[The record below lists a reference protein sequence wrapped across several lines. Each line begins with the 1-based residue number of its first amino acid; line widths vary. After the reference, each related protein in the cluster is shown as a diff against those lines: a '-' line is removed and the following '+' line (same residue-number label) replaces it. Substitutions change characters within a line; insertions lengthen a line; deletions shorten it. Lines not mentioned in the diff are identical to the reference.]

1 MKRLRSERKRRHR
14 GGPFCDD
21 EGMEVMNN
29 IPAQKIAIQT
39 SMRDRIAGIDKKLAE
54 SKQALREWVR
64 EQNQNLDLEEEEL
77 RNKDEAIDVSL
88 LEEPASTLV
97 GAYDDAKFRE
107 LMSQAEMLMS
117 KSNAETR
124 GKDSPK

>member
-39 SMRDRIAGIDKKLAE
+39 SMRDRVAGIDKKLAE
-54 SKQALREWVR
+54 SKQALREWVQ

-77 RNKDEAIDVSL
+77 RNKDEAIDTSP
-88 LEEPASTLV
+88 LEESAPMLV
-97 GAYDDAKFRE
+97 GVSGDAKLAE
-107 LMSQAEMLMS
+107 LMAQADVLMS
-117 KSNAETR
+117 KSKLET
-124 GKDSPK
+124 GD

>member
-54 SKQALREWVR
+54 SKQALREWVQ

-77 RNKDEAIDVSL
+77 RNKDEAIDTSP
-88 LEEPASTLV
+88 LEESAPMLV
-97 GAYDDAKFRE
+97 GVSGDAKLAE
-107 LMSQAEMLMS
+107 LMAQADVLMS
-117 KSNAETR
+117 KSKLET
-124 GKDSPK
+124 GD

>member
-54 SKQALREWVR
+54 SKQALREWVQ

-77 RNKDEAIDVSL
+77 RNKDEAIDMSP
-88 LEEPASTLV
+88 LEESAPMLV
-97 GAYDDAKFRE
+97 GVSGDVKLAE
-107 LMSQAEMLMS
+107 LMAQADVLMS
-117 KSNAETR
+117 KSKLET
-124 GKDSPK
+124 GD

>member
-29 IPAQKIAIQT
+29 IPAQKIAIQI

-54 SKQALREWVR
+54 SKQALREWVQ

-77 RNKDEAIDVSL
+77 RNKDEAIDTSP
-88 LEEPASTLV
+88 LEESAPMLV
-97 GAYDDAKFRE
+97 GISGDAKLAE
-107 LMSQAEMLMS
+107 LMAQADVLMS
-117 KSNAETR
+117 KSKLET
-124 GKDSPK
+124 GD

>member
-54 SKQALREWVR
+54 SKQALREWVQ

-77 RNKDEAIDVSL
+77 RNKDEAIDMSP
-88 LEEPASTLV
+88 LEESAPMLV
-97 GAYDDAKFRE
+97 GVSGDAKLAE
-107 LMSQAEMLMS
+107 LMAQADVLMS
-117 KSNAETR
+117 KSKLET
-124 GKDSPK
+124 GD

>member
-54 SKQALREWVR
+54 SKQALREWVQ

-77 RNKDEAIDVSL
+77 RNKDEAIDTSP
-88 LEEPASTLV
+88 LEESAPMLV
-97 GAYDDAKFRE
+97 GISGDAKLAE
-107 LMSQAEMLMS
+107 LMAQADVLMS
-117 KSNAETR
+117 KSKLET
-124 GKDSPK
+124 GD

>member
-29 IPAQKIAIQT
+29 IPAQKIAVQT

-54 SKQALREWVR
+54 SKQALREWVQ

-77 RNKDEAIDVSL
+77 RNKDEAIDTSP
-88 LEEPASTLV
+88 LEESAPMLV
-97 GAYDDAKFRE
+97 GVSGDAKLAE
-107 LMSQAEMLMS
+107 LMAQADVLMS
-117 KSNAETR
+117 KSKLET
-124 GKDSPK
+124 GD

>member
-77 RNKDEAIDVSL
+77 RNKDEAIDMSP
-88 LEEPASTLV
+88 LEESAPMLV
-97 GAYDDAKFRE
+97 GVSGDAKLAE
-107 LMSQAEMLMS
+107 LMAQADALMS
-117 KSNAETR
+117 KSSAETR
-124 GKDSPK
+124 EKDFPQ